1 MTSDL
6 LGDFVFLEKP
16 PEWWVGVEDLRTFL
30 KGTTGVLSLSDM
42 RVLVEQALMLLEMF
56 FVHMPLKRA
65 MHAIDP
71 AQQLRL
77 LKYRLDQM
85 SDGQK
90 ISEIGFHKEMTKIF
104 TSLRDLHTG
113 YYLPSPYG
121 TKEAILP
128 FQIEDFFDED
138 NNQRKYIVSKLAAGI
153 DHPTF
158 KPGVEVLYWNGVPI
172 EREVE
177 LNADRHAG
185 SNIEA
190 RYARG
195 LDSLTIRPIWRSLP
209 PDEEWVAIR
218 YRSLNGE
225 ELELNQKWLVI
236 PAGKSDALFPGPSTE
251 EAKALGIDIETYL
264 IHQTKKV
271 LFAPDVAR
279 DEKRIA
285 RGEILRAGPLEH
297 LATSIPGVLK
307 AREVK
312 TPYGTYAYI
321 RIYSFMPP
329 RGEPLEG
336 FHERFI
342 SEFIHLAESLPQN
355 GLIIDVR
362 DNGGG
367 LIWASE
373 GLLQLLT
380 PRHIKPEP
388 AQFINTP
395 LTYELCRRDPF
406 LSPWLESIKQAIETG
421 ATFSQAFPLTPEEF
435 CNKIGQKYDG
445 PVVIITDALCYSATD
460 IFAAGFQD
468 HKIGPILGTSWNTG
482 AGGANVYSHNDLKN
496 WMGNGTDSPF
506 RSLPSRASM
515 SVSLRRL
522 LRVHEREGMLLEDL
536 GVKPDHVHKMTKDD
550 ILNDNVNLVNHAAS
564 ILATH
569 KIAIDV
575 SSNAEELRVKTETEN
590 ISRLD
595 VSINGRL
602 LKSIEVTNN
611 STPFVLER
619 PQDETPF
626 MEIRGYNDNTFV
638 AVRRAKIPKGIA

>member
-1 MTSDL
+1 MMRDL
-6 LGDFVFLEKP
+6 LGDFVFPEEP
-16 PEWWVGVEDLRTFL
+16 PAWCVDVVDLRSFL
-30 KGTTGVLSLSDM
+30 KDTKGILSLADM
-42 RVLVEQALMLLEMF
+42 RMLVEQALMLLEMF

-71 AQQLRL
+71 VQQLRL
-77 LKYRLDQM
+77 IKYRLEQM
-85 SDGQK
+85 SEEQK
-90 ISEIGFHKEMTKIF
+90 MSEISFHKEMTRIF
-104 TSLRDLHTG
+104 TSLRDLHTN
-113 YYLPSPYG
+113 YILPSPYG

-128 FQIEDFFDED
+128 FQIEDFFTED
-138 NNQRKYIVSKLAAGI
+138 NQRKYIVSKLAAGI

-177 LNADRHAG
+177 LNADRNAG
-185 SNIEA
+185 SNKEA

-195 LDSLTIRPIWRSLP
+195 LNSLTIRSIWRSLP
-209 PDEEWVAIR
+209 PDEEWVVIR
-218 YRSLNGE
+218 YRSLSGE
-225 ELELNQKWLVI
+225 ELELNQKWLIVSFDKVGV
-236 PAGKSDALFPGPSTE
+236 AFPDSSIEG
-251 EAKALGIDIETYL
+251 AAALGIDIETYM

-285 RGEILRAGPLEH
+285 RGEILRAGPLERF
-297 LATSIPGVLK
+297 ATSIPGVLE

-312 TPYGTYAYI
+312 TSYGTYAYI

-329 RGEPLEG
+329 RGVPLDG
-336 FHERFI
+336 FIERFI

-395 LTYELCRRDPF
+395 LTYELCRRKRS
-406 LSPWLESIKQAIETG
+406 LSPWLESIKQAVETG
-421 ATFSQAFPLTPEEF
+421 ATFSQGFPLTPEEF
-435 CNKIGQKYDG
+435 CNKIGQKYNS
-445 PVVIITDALCYSATD
+445 PVILITDALCYSATD

-468 HKIGPILGTSWNTG
+468 HKIGPMLGTSWNTG
-482 AGGANVYSHNDLKN
+482 AGGANVYSHSDLKG
-496 WMGNGTDSPF
+496 WMGDTESPF
-506 RSLPSRASM
+506 KSLPNQAGMR
-515 SVSLRRL
+515 VSLRRL
-522 LRVHEREGMLLEDL
+522 LRVHDREGMVLEDL
-536 GVKPDHVHKMTKDD
+536 GVRPDDVHKMTKDD
-550 ILNDNVNLVNHAAS
+550 VLNDNIDLINHAAS
-564 ILATH
+564 ILANH
-569 KIAIDV
+569 KISLDV
-575 SSNAEELRVKTETEN
+575 SSNTDGLTVKAETRN

-595 VSINGRL
+595 VSINGIP

-611 STPFVLER
+611 STQFVLEQ
-619 PQDETPF
+619 PKDEIPF
-626 MEIRGYNDNTFV
+626 IEIRGYRNNTFV
-638 AVRRAKIPKGIA
+638 AVQRAKI

>member
-1 MTSDL
+1 
-6 LGDFVFLEKP
+6 
-16 PEWWVGVEDLRTFL
+16 
-30 KGTTGVLSLSDM
+30 
-42 RVLVEQALMLLEMF
+42 
-56 FVHMPLKRA
+56 
-65 MHAIDP
+65 
-71 AQQLRL
+71 
-77 LKYRLDQM
+77 
-85 SDGQK
+85 
-90 ISEIGFHKEMTKIF
+90 
-104 TSLRDLHTG
+104 
-113 YYLPSPYG
+113 
-121 TKEAILP
+121 
-128 FQIEDFFDED
+128 
-138 NNQRKYIVSKLAAGI
+138 
-153 DHPTF
+153 
-158 KPGVEVLYWNGVPI
+158 
-172 EREVE
+172 
-177 LNADRHAG
+177 
-185 SNIEA
+185 
-190 RYARG
+190 
-195 LDSLTIRPIWRSLP
+195 
-209 PDEEWVAIR
+209 
-218 YRSLNGE
+218 
-225 ELELNQKWLVI
+225 
-236 PAGKSDALFPGPSTE
+236 
-251 EAKALGIDIETYL
+251 
-264 IHQTKKV
+264 
-271 LFAPDVAR
+271 
-279 DEKRIA
+279 
-285 RGEILRAGPLEH
+285 
-297 LATSIPGVLK
+297 
-307 AREVK
+307 
-312 TPYGTYAYI
+312 
-321 RIYSFMPP
+321 
-329 RGEPLEG
+329 
-336 FHERFI
+336 
-342 SEFIHLAESLPQN
+342 LAESLPQN